1 MVDKTEDVDI
11 ADSPPEPVAE
21 PPRDAPITVYATLDE
36 ETPSATP
43 VSQPADGGGDPD
55 DSPQSGKR
63 PSGRRHEPM
72 DEAPVGRT
80 PLLER
85 LAREVEG
92 SRQRIRRVGDR
103 LSSAN
108 DTSSPESAVQSI
120 HREIEATS
128 TKVERLNRDLE
139 ANGSPTAIAVD
150 VILEEQ
156 QRIVTGFEDL
166 LGNED

>member
-1 MVDKTEDVDI
+1 
-11 ADSPPEPVAE
+11 
-21 PPRDAPITVYATLDE
+21 
-36 ETPSATP
+36 
-43 VSQPADGGGDPD
+43 
-55 DSPQSGKR
+55 
-63 PSGRRHEPM
+63 M